1 MTRSSPKPGF
11 HFALTI
17 GEGLLEQ
24 DFGWVLITR
33 REELINFCALT
44 RPTHRC
50 YDGRPALSYD
60 EELSKNP
67 LMIAYI
73 LWIFLIGVLGLV
85 DPMSIVP

>member
-1 MTRSSPKPGF
+1 MGVDYS
-11 HFALTI
+11 
-17 GEGLLEQ
+17 EGGIDIFLR
-24 DFGWVLITR
+24 VNTP
-33 REELINFCALT
+33 
-44 RPTHRC
+44 PTHRC